1 MHKKSFYTAPKAE
14 LLVVQSEGFICTSG
28 NFTIGG
34 FEDEES
40 PLNSLNSLLGLPGD
54 GMGLTL

>member
-34 FEDEES
+34 FEDDGN
-40 PLNSLNSLLGLPGD
+40 PLNLNSLLGLPGD

>member
-28 NFTIGG
+28 NFNIVG
-34 FEDEES
+34 FDEES